1 MPSSEAILTGAT
13 AIANEWRAV
22 AIAWH
27 VVLGVVLAAVFCGWR
42 PSIRVAAYI
51 LATPFPFVSAAAW
64 VWGNPFNGTVFAVL
78 FFVLLAFASRLPR
91 DPVRFSRPVVAIAG
105 ALLLAF
111 GAGYPHFLET
121 NHWITYGYAGPL
133 GVLPC
138 PTLSAVIGATLVFGL
153 LGSAAWSMTLVIA
166 GFAYGT
172 VGVFGLGVQLD
183 YALLSGA
190 LALLGALTSFT
201 WSSRS
206 GPAASSLH
214 STTAASRG
222 MP

>member
-1 MPSSEAILTGAT
+1 MPSSEAILAGAT
-13 AIANEWRAV
+13 TIANEWRAV

-27 VVLGVVLAAVFCGWR
+27 VVLGFVLAAVFSGWR
-42 PSIRVAAYI
+42 PSTRVAAYI
-51 LATPFPFVSAAAW
+51 LAAPFLSVSAAAW
-64 VWGNPFNGTVFAVL
+64 VSENPFNGTVFAVL
-78 FFVLLAFASRLPR
+78 SFVLLAFASRLSR
-91 DPVRFSRPVVAIAG
+91 GAVRLSRPVAAIPG
-105 ALLLAF
+105 ALLVAF

-121 NHWITYGYAGPL
+121 NHWITYAYAAPL

-153 LGSAAWSMTLVIA
+153 LGSAPWSMTLVSA

-183 YALLSGA
+183 YVLLSGA

-201 WSSRS
+201 WSSKSRQS
-206 GPAASSLH
+206 ASTLH
-214 STTAASRG
+214 SSTATSRG